1 MIERNVASAKIWAK
15 HYLGPQIQFIRL
27 LFTVA
32 IIAIGPLICG
42 ISLGF
47 SSSVSAQLLIGD
59 TLIAFFSSVINLG
72 ALAGCLVVSPV
83 LNTLGRRMAHR
94 ISAVPSILGWFL
106 IATAQGLSPPAT
118 DLSPSL
124 IFRLIF
130 GRVLTGLA
138 AGMMTTVGSVYL
150 VEVAPPSQS
159 GRIGSLAQLAVVA
172 GTCIAY
178 YRGMTSAWY
187 ETARLMVFISIVLLI
202 SSFYLPE
209 SPVWLARMNQPQKAQ
224 RSLSLLRGEHRP
236 ANQKLVEKPPNPNDG
251 KNLSPPPFDKTV
263 LSELLSSAEVGIAS
277 TTTATTTTTSRL
289 IGLILPCTTIPPELT
304 SNLRIAMLLVV
315 AQQTTGINVITFYTE
330 PLCQR
335 MVHVADSA
343 RCAFSLGL
351 GQLVF
356 SLIATILIDRF
367 PRRLLVVAMG
377 GLMAISMFFFAIGQ
391 QFPTSAPVPPIAA
404 LTFFLFGYQCGW
416 GPLAMLITLELFPA
430 SVRGAAGGATVAVS
444 WLVTFLVTQ
453 SFQTLV
459 NLLGREIFVFSLFC
473 LLTALASV
481 YFYRRL
487 PETNTAF
494 TDSPSLIPAMPR
506 V

>member
-391 QFPTSAPVPPIAA
+391 QLSPLVSFVA
-404 LTFFLFGYQCGW
+404 LVAFLFGFQCGW
-416 GPLAMLITLELFPA
+416 GPLAMLVTVELFPTTH
-430 SVRGAAGGATVAVS
+430 RGAAGGAAVAAVWITS
-444 WLVTFLVTQ
+444 FLVTQ
-453 SFQTLV
+453 TFQPLV
-459 NLLGREIFVFSLFC
+459 NALGGEGCEIYVFLFYSAT
-473 LLTALASV
+473 TALAA
-481 YFYRRL
+481 YLLHRRL
-487 PETNTAF
+487 PETNKAF
-494 TDSPSLIPAMPR
+494 QPRMPDQLR
-506 V
+506 RIT